1 LRTTTLLPAE
11 DWRVEGLEGDS
22 YKVGPNCE
30 RPGCKRFVDHQH
42 HLWRRSFL
50 GRPKRHSEEDYRWVR
65 LPNGDTVRN
74 VIGLCWQHHEMV
86 TGRPGGHQAWVKWV
100 PDSHE
105 FQWLERDAIDNEWRE
120 IGTLSLPAPTEAAP
134 NGTPGREAER
144 PRCPTCGRVQ
154 KKPEPEHEPGPK
166 RPRASWTVKVPADHE
181 DGAAVLDELVEGVA
195 DLMGAGEWGTWKRY
209 HAVVSALAFTL
220 QNAGTFGQEWLG
232 VQTDGRGDT

>member
-1 LRTTTLLPAE
+1 
-11 DWRVEGLEGDS
+11 
-22 YKVGPNCE
+22 
-30 RPGCKRFVDHQH
+30 
-42 HLWRRSFL
+42 
-50 GRPKRHSEEDYRWVR
+50 VR
-65 LPNGDTVRN
+65 LPNGEAVRN

-86 TGRPGGHQAWVKWV
+86 TGRPGGHQAWVKWI

-105 FQWLERDAIDNEWRE
+105 FEWLERDAIDNEWKQ

-144 PRCPTCGRVQ
+144 PRCPVCGHIIR
-154 KKPEPEHEPGPK
+154 EPHDHEHEPGPK

-220 QNAGTFGQEWLG
+220 QNAGTFEQEWLG
-232 VQTDGRGDT
+232 VRAQSNGDA